1 MDKKSITNKK
11 YKDTVFRLLF
21 NNKKETL
28 GLYNNLYDA
37 NYTDES
43 LIEIV
48 TLEDVLFTPRKND
61 IAFTMNGRFV
71 VLLEHQSTINE
82 NMPLRFLIYIA
93 RLYEKI
99 IDVDNIYRKKLIK
112 IPTPEFTV
120 LYNGGDDLIKDG
132 QKVTELELRL
142 SDAFNEEDVQ
152 LELKVKVIDIR
163 YPSHNKAVTKSDT
176 LEQYSRFIQIVEDCK
191 KQKKNLDKAMK
202 KAIDIAI
209 EKGIL
214 KEFLIR
220 HSAEVRNMLTLEYNE
235 EVAKR
240 VEREE
245 AMEEGRAAGRLEGRL
260 EGERKGSEE
269 TRKLLIINNLR
280 KGRPCDIVAEFLDV
294 PIEEVEKIKDSM
306 QID

>member
-1 MDKKSITNKK
+1 MT
-11 YKDTVFRLLF
+11 
-21 NNKKETL
+21 
-28 GLYNNLYDA
+28 
-37 NYTDES
+37 
-43 LIEIV
+43 
-48 TLEDVLFTPRKND
+48 
-61 IAFTMNGRFV
+61 V
-71 VLLEHQSTINE
+71 VL
-82 NMPLRFLIYIA
+82 
-93 RLYEKI
+93 
-99 IDVDNIYRKKLIK
+99 
-112 IPTPEFTV
+112 
-120 LYNGGDDLIKDG
+120 
-132 QKVTELELRL
+132 
-142 SDAFNEEDVQ
+142 
-152 LELKVKVIDIR
+152 
-163 YPSHNKAVTKSDT
+163 TKSDT
-176 LEQYSRFIQIVEDCK
+176 LEQYSRFIQIVEECK
-191 KQKKNLDKAMK
+191 KQEKNLDKAMK

-245 AMEEGRAAGRLEGRL
+245 AMEEG
-260 EGERKGSEE
+260 SEQ

>member
-21 NNKKETL
+21 NNKKEAL

-37 NYTDES
+37 DYTDES

-99 IDVDNIYRKKLIK
+99 IDVDNIYRKKLLK

-120 LYNGGDDLIKDG
+120 LNNGSDDLIKDG
-132 QKVTELELRL
+132 RKVTELELRL
-142 SDAFNEEDVQ
+142 SDAFNEEDIQ

-176 LEQYSRFIQIVEDCK
+176 LEQYSRFIQIVEDCR
-191 KQKKNLDKAMK
+191 KQEKNLDKAMK

-240 VEREE
+240 VER
-245 AMEEGRAAGRLEGRL
+245 
-260 EGERKGSEE
+260 
-269 TRKLLIINNLR
+269 
-280 KGRPCDIVAEFLDV
+280 
-294 PIEEVEKIKDSM
+294 
-306 QID
+306 

>member
-1 MDKKSITNKK
+1 
-11 YKDTVFRLLF
+11 
-21 NNKKETL
+21 
-28 GLYNNLYDA
+28 
-37 NYTDES
+37 
-43 LIEIV
+43 
-48 TLEDVLFTPRKND
+48 
-61 IAFTMNGRFV
+61 
-71 VLLEHQSTINE
+71 
-82 NMPLRFLIYIA
+82 
-93 RLYEKI
+93 
-99 IDVDNIYRKKLIK
+99 
-112 IPTPEFTV
+112 
-120 LYNGGDDLIKDG
+120 
-132 QKVTELELRL
+132 
-142 SDAFNEEDVQ
+142 
-152 LELKVKVIDIR
+152 
-163 YPSHNKAVTKSDT
+163 
-176 LEQYSRFIQIVEDCK
+176 
-191 KQKKNLDKAMK
+191 MK

-245 AMEEGRAAGRLEGRL
+245 ALEEGRL

-294 PIEEVEKIKDSM
+294 PIEEVQKIKDSM

>member
-1 MDKKSITNKK
+1 MT
-11 YKDTVFRLLF
+11 
-21 NNKKETL
+21 
-28 GLYNNLYDA
+28 
-37 NYTDES
+37 
-43 LIEIV
+43 
-48 TLEDVLFTPRKND
+48 
-61 IAFTMNGRFV
+61 V
-71 VLLEHQSTINE
+71 VL
-82 NMPLRFLIYIA
+82 
-93 RLYEKI
+93 
-99 IDVDNIYRKKLIK
+99 
-112 IPTPEFTV
+112 
-120 LYNGGDDLIKDG
+120 
-132 QKVTELELRL
+132 
-142 SDAFNEEDVQ
+142 
-152 LELKVKVIDIR
+152 
-163 YPSHNKAVTKSDT
+163 TKSDT

-191 KQKKNLDKAMK
+191 KQEKNLDEAMK

-245 AMEEGRAAGRLEGRL
+245 AMEEG
-260 EGERKGSEE
+260 SEQ

-294 PIEEVEKIKDSM
+294 PIEEVQKIKDSM

>member
-1 MDKKSITNKK
+1 MT
-11 YKDTVFRLLF
+11 
-21 NNKKETL
+21 
-28 GLYNNLYDA
+28 
-37 NYTDES
+37 
-43 LIEIV
+43 
-48 TLEDVLFTPRKND
+48 
-61 IAFTMNGRFV
+61 V
-71 VLLEHQSTINE
+71 VL
-82 NMPLRFLIYIA
+82 
-93 RLYEKI
+93 
-99 IDVDNIYRKKLIK
+99 
-112 IPTPEFTV
+112 
-120 LYNGGDDLIKDG
+120 
-132 QKVTELELRL
+132 
-142 SDAFNEEDVQ
+142 
-152 LELKVKVIDIR
+152 
-163 YPSHNKAVTKSDT
+163 TKSDT
-176 LEQYSRFIQIVEDCK
+176 LEQYSRFIQIVEDCR
-191 KQKKNLDKAMK
+191 KQEKNLDEAMK

-245 AMEEGRAAGRLEGRL
+245 AMEEG
-260 EGERKGSEE
+260 SEQ

>member
-21 NNKKETL
+21 NNKKEAL

-37 NYTDES
+37 DYTDES

-61 IAFTMNGRFV
+61 IAFTMNGRFM

-99 IDVDNIYRKKLIK
+99 IDVDNIYRKRLLK

-120 LYNGGDDLIKDG
+120 LYNGSDDLIKDG
-132 QKVTELELRL
+132 RKVTELELRL
-142 SDAFNEEDVQ
+142 SDAFKEEDVQ
-152 LELKVKVIDIR
+152 LELKIKVIDIR
-163 YPSHNKAVTKSDT
+163 YPSHNKAITKSDT
-176 LEQYSRFIQIVEDCK
+176 LEQYSCFIQIVEDCR
-191 KQKKNLDKAMK
+191 KQEKNLDKAMK

-245 AMEEGRAAGRLEGRL
+245 AMEEGRVAGRL
-260 EGERKGSEE
+260 EGERKERRKAEE
-269 TRKLLIINNLR
+269 ARKLLIINNLR

>member
-1 MDKKSITNKK
+1 
-11 YKDTVFRLLF
+11 
-21 NNKKETL
+21 
-28 GLYNNLYDA
+28 
-37 NYTDES
+37 
-43 LIEIV
+43 
-48 TLEDVLFTPRKND
+48 
-61 IAFTMNGRFV
+61 
-71 VLLEHQSTINE
+71 
-82 NMPLRFLIYIA
+82 
-93 RLYEKI
+93 
-99 IDVDNIYRKKLIK
+99 
-112 IPTPEFTV
+112 

-191 KQKKNLDKAMK
+191 KQEKNLDKAMK

-220 HSAEVRNMLTLEYNE
+220 HSAEVRNMLTLEYNK

-245 AMEEGRAAGRLEGRL
+245 AREEVRAE
-260 EGERKGSEE
+260 
-269 TRKLLIINNLR
+269 LIKSCLR
-280 KGRPCDIVAEFLDV
+280 KITSCEAVAEMLDL
-294 PIEEVEKIKDSM
+294 PLEEVQRVKDTM
-306 QID
+306 

>member
-1 MDKKSITNKK
+1 M
-11 YKDTVFRLLF
+11 
-21 NNKKETL
+21 
-28 GLYNNLYDA
+28 
-37 NYTDES
+37 
-43 LIEIV
+43 
-48 TLEDVLFTPRKND
+48 
-61 IAFTMNGRFV
+61 
-71 VLLEHQSTINE
+71 
-82 NMPLRFLIYIA
+82 
-93 RLYEKI
+93 
-99 IDVDNIYRKKLIK
+99 
-112 IPTPEFTV
+112 
-120 LYNGGDDLIKDG
+120 YNGGDDLIKDG
-132 QKVTELELRL
+132 RKVTELELRL
-142 SDAFNEEDVQ
+142 SDAFKKEDVQ

-176 LEQYSRFIQIVEDCK
+176 LEQYSRFIQIVEDCR
-191 KQKKNLDKAMK
+191 KQEKNLDKAMK

-245 AMEEGRAAGRLEGRL
+245 ALEEGRL

>member
-1 MDKKSITNKK
+1 MDKKSIANKK

-21 NNKKETL
+21 NNKKEAL

-61 IAFTMNGRFV
+61 IAFTMDGRFM

-99 IDVDNIYRKKLIK
+99 IDVDNIYRKRLLK

-120 LYNGGDDLIKDG
+120 LYNGSDDLIKDG
-132 QKVTELELRL
+132 RKVTELELRL
-142 SDAFNEEDVQ
+142 SDAFKEEDVQ

-176 LEQYSRFIQIVEDCK
+176 LEQHSRFIQIVEDCR
-191 KQKKNLDKAMK
+191 KQEKNLDEAMK

-245 AMEEGRAAGRLEGRL
+245 AMEEGRAAGRLEG
-260 EGERKGSEE
+260 ECKERRKAEE
-269 TRKLLIINNLR
+269 ARKLLIINNLR

>member
-1 MDKKSITNKK
+1 MT
-11 YKDTVFRLLF
+11 
-21 NNKKETL
+21 
-28 GLYNNLYDA
+28 
-37 NYTDES
+37 
-43 LIEIV
+43 
-48 TLEDVLFTPRKND
+48 
-61 IAFTMNGRFV
+61 V
-71 VLLEHQSTINE
+71 VL
-82 NMPLRFLIYIA
+82 
-93 RLYEKI
+93 
-99 IDVDNIYRKKLIK
+99 
-112 IPTPEFTV
+112 
-120 LYNGGDDLIKDG
+120 
-132 QKVTELELRL
+132 
-142 SDAFNEEDVQ
+142 
-152 LELKVKVIDIR
+152 
-163 YPSHNKAVTKSDT
+163 TKSDT

-191 KQKKNLDKAMK
+191 KQEKNLDKAMK

-245 AMEEGRAAGRLEGRL
+245 AMEEG
-260 EGERKGSEE
+260 SEQ

-294 PIEEVEKIKDSM
+294 PIEEVQKIKDSM